1 MTHIL
6 SMGADKLMMDNTLLR
21 LDAPRV
27 IVGDIHGNLRAL
39 LHIFDT
45 HGYPPDTRYLFLG
58 DYVDRGPHGVEC
70 MCLLLAYKVLFPDA
84 VHLLRGNHETGISEM
99 YGFYDECVA
108 KLNMYENFTT
118 KLPCTT
124 LGTGLARTG
133 TNTGTPRYNKRM
145 WIDFLC
151 VFNRMPYAALLGDVM
166 LCMHGGLSPTSPRLR
181 TASTCRAPRRFLI
194 VGCLLM

>member
-1 MTHIL
+1 VTHIL
-6 SMGADKLMMDNTLLR
+6 SMGADKLMMDR
-21 LDAPRV
+21 YAASSRRASRV
-27 IVGDIHGNLRAL
+27 IVGDIHGNLKAL

-108 KLNMYENFTT
+108 KLNMRILQQNSLAQHWAPDWRALALTQVHHGT
-118 KLPCTT
+118 SSIIVCTWEKWVAIRSYLLT
-124 LGTGLARTG
+124 YSSLLVELAGGTVAARTC
-133 TNTGTPRYNKRM
+133 RS
-145 WIDFLC
+145 
-151 VFNRMPYAALLGDVM
+151 
-166 LCMHGGLSPTSPRLR
+166 LSTTWARS
-181 TASTCRAPRRFLI
+181 
-194 VGCLLM
+194 

>member
-1 MTHIL
+1 MRLTASSIFPIIVFNITRKMNEVRETIYKILENGAPAGLRAEEVTHIL

-27 IVGDIHGNLRAL
+27 IVGDIHGNLKAL

-58 DYVDRGPHGVEC
+58 DYVDSGPHGVEC

-99 YGFYDECVA
+99 YGFYDEWLRRQA
-108 KLNMYENFTT
+108 QQENMDRLSLRFQSH
-118 KLPCTT
+118 
-124 LGTGLARTG
+124 AVR
-133 TNTGTPRYNKRM
+133 
-145 WIDFLC
+145 
-151 VFNRMPYAALLGDVM
+151 
-166 LCMHGGLSPTSPRLR
+166 SPTRRRHAVHAWWPKPQPH
-181 TASTCRAPRRFLI
+181 RA
-194 VGCLLM
+194 